1 MMWFAAS
8 LPFWLLGGLLTI
20 GGIAAPLDQR
30 PGETAR
36 DLVAQCFFG
45 LSAAAWS

>member
-20 GGIAAPLDQR
+20 GDIAAPLDRR
-30 PGETAR
+30 PGETAG
-36 DLVAQCFFG
+36 DLVAQFS
-45 LSAAAWS
+45 LVRLAAAWS